1 MEVERE
7 LSYRGLRML
16 VKVPPV
22 TSVDEKF
29 RSLGRIRQ
37 ILIGKDSIVGDL
49 VPFSKERHR
58 GHALRDAGGNYVL
71 YFFPS
76 PPAGCNF
83 DPESRVLVGRY
94 EITEGDE
101 LDLSG
106 SRWWYHPAK
115 TVLASRDS
123 SRLLARQSWIN
134 AFRFVSEDQ
143 ERGIVGLR
151 KPQLGALHAIHA
163 HWSTSTDIATV
174 VMPTGTGKTETMLS
188 ALVSTGCERLL
199 VIVPTDALREQISA
213 KFQTLGILKS
223 KLSGLLSDE
232 ARCPVVG
239 TLTSKLTSAA
249 DVREFFG
256 PCNVVITSS
265 SLIGLCT
272 GDVQSEIAA
281 QCSHLF
287 IDEAHHAE
295 APTWKAFRSR
305 FSSKPVLQ
313 FTATPFREDGRK
325 IDGRIIYVYS
335 LRMAQA
341 DGYFGTIRFEDVYEF
356 DAAEGD
362 KQVALAAIRALDED
376 ATGKH
381 IVMARVQTKARA
393 SEIRDVYRSLSQHD
407 VVVVH
412 SGVAQRDRDS
422 ALSKLMSGT
431 IRIVVC
437 VDMLGEGF
445 DLPELKIAAFHDIR
459 KSLAITLQLAGR
471 FTRTRSDL
479 GDPVFVVNTAR
490 VDVRE
495 ELRKLYTQDPD
506 WNLLLPQLTASAIDD
521 EVVSQRFLQG
531 FNNAISEVPIKDIRP
546 AASMVVY
553 KTRCEEW
560 APEDFKSGLRRAS
573 SHSNVFHSINQD
585 ERTLVILST
594 SEQMVRWTD
603 VESISDWTW
612 ELNLAVWDREQ
623 SLLYLHGSSNS
634 GSYRDLAVALCGP
647 DVELVMA
654 PEVYRCFDGL
664 KRLVLNNV
672 GLDEHLGRNVR
683 YTGRM
688 GSDVEMQIGTSARRG
703 AIKAVLAGKGFENG
717 DKASIGAAKRGRI
730 WSSLRLRVDTFP
742 LWAKSVGRK
751 LVDDSIDPDD
761 VLRGTL
767 KPVAIDV
774 FPDSTP
780 IAVDWPMEVL
790 ERSESNVRFLA
801 TGFADC
807 SLVTVDVEP
816 DPSPDAPPGTL
827 RIFTGEWQCR
837 IQLHLFRQ
845 GDAVDFRFSRLDGT
859 RVLIVQGQSSVPIEE
874 FLTQEPPTIWF
885 ADGAS
890 LEGCQYVALPADPGS
905 AFSRDR
911 LVSWDWAGVDI
922 TTESQGEGRT
932 VGTVQH
938 RLIAT
943 LQEDNCYEVIFDDD
957 GAGEAADVVAISCR
971 DVQGRNRIDVDLYH
985 CKFSGSK
992 KAGGRVD
999 DLYVVCGQA
1008 QRSVRWLISHESR
1021 TALFTHL
1028 LEREA
1033 IRAAK
1038 RRPTRFD
1045 RGDNRTLARLRDRSR
1060 YEEVSIRVHIVQPG
1074 LSSAQASV
1082 AQLELLGVTERY
1094 LSDTYGVLLNVICSS

>member
-1 MEVERE
+1 
-7 LSYRGLRML
+7 ML

-22 TSVDEKF
+22 TSVDEKV

-37 ILIGKDSIVGDL
+37 ILVGEDSIAGDL
-49 VPFSKERHR
+49 VPFSKERHH
-58 GHALRDAGGNYVL
+58 GHAVRDPEGNYVL
-71 YFFPS
+71 YVFPN

-94 EITEGDE
+94 ELTEEDE
-101 LDLSG
+101 LDLTG

-115 TVLASRDS
+115 TVIASPDGF
-123 SRLLARQSWIN
+123 RLTALRSWTN
-134 AFRFVSEDQ
+134 AFRFVSENL

-151 KPQLGALHAIHA
+151 RPQLGALHAIHA
-163 HWSTSTDIATV
+163 HWSTSKDIATV

-223 KLSGLLSDE
+223 KRSGILSDD
-232 ARCPVVG
+232 AHCPVVG
-239 TLTSKLTSAA
+239 TLTSKPKSAE

-272 GDVQSEIAA
+272 ADVQSEIAA

-295 APTWKAFRSR
+295 AATWKAFRSR
-305 FSSKPVLQ
+305 FSSKTVLQ
-313 FTATPFREDGRK
+313 FTATPFREDGKK

-341 DGYFGTIRFEDVYEF
+341 DGYFGTIRFDDVYEF

-362 KQVALAAIRALDED
+362 KKIALTAIRALDED
-376 ATGKH
+376 ATKKH

-393 SEIRDVYRSLSQHD
+393 SEICAVYRSLSQHE

-412 SGVAQRDRDS
+412 SGISQRDRDS
-422 ALSKLMSGT
+422 ALSKLMSGSV
-431 IRIVVC
+431 RIVVC

-471 FTRTRSDL
+471 FTRTRPDL

-506 WNLLLPQLTASAIDD
+506 WNLLLPQLTSSAIDD
-521 EVVSQRFLQG
+521 EVVSQQFLQG
-531 FNNAISEVPIKDIRP
+531 FNNTISEVPIKDIRP

-560 APEDFKSGLRRAS
+560 TPGKFKSGLRRAGTY
-573 SHSNVFHSINQD
+573 SNVFHSINQE

-612 ELNLAVWDREQ
+612 ELNLAVWDQER

-634 GSYRDLAVALCGP
+634 GSYRDLAIALCGA

-688 GSDVEMQIGTSARRG
+688 GSDVETQIGTAARRG
-703 AIKAVLAGKGFENG
+703 AIKAVIAGKGFENG

-742 LWAKSVGRK
+742 AWAKAVGRK
-751 LVDDSIDPDD
+751 LIDDSIDPDD

-767 KPVAIDV
+767 KPVAIDA
-774 FPDSTP
+774 FPDAVP
-780 IAVDWPMEVL
+780 ITVDWPMEML
-790 ERSESNVRFLA
+790 ERPESNVQFFA
-801 TGFADC
+801 TGFADS
-807 SLVTVDVEP
+807 SLATVDVEP
-816 DPSPDAPPGTL
+816 DLSLDVPPGTL
-827 RIFTGEWQCR
+827 RIFSSEWQCR
-837 IQLHLFRQ
+837 VQLRLFRQ
-845 GDAVDFRFSRLDGT
+845 GEAVDFKFTRLDGT
-859 RVLIVQGQSSVPIEE
+859 RVLISQGQNSVPIED

-890 LEGCQYVALPADPGS
+890 LEGCQYVALPAEAGG
-905 AFSRDR
+905 AYSRDR
-911 LVSWDWAGVDI
+911 LIAWDWSGVDI
-922 TTESQGEGRT
+922 TTESQGDGRT
-932 VGTVQH
+932 AGTVQH
-938 RLIAT
+938 RLIAS
-943 LQEDNCYEVIFDDD
+943 LQEDGCYEIIFDDD

-971 DVQGRNRIDVDLYH
+971 DVQGRNRIDIDLYH
-985 CKFSGSK
+985 CKFSGAE

-1008 QRSVRWLISHESR
+1008 QRSVRWLMSHESR

-1033 IRAAK
+1033 IRIAK

-1045 RGDNRTLARLRDRSR
+1045 RGDSRTLARLRDRSR

-1074 LSSAQASV
+1074 LSSAKASV

-1094 LSDTYGVLLNVICSS
+1094 LSDTYGVVLNVICSP